1 MATLNIMDVSKWQ
14 GTIDWGKVK
23 ASGKVDGVILRVLG
37 SKGGKPYV
45 DPTFEVNY
53 KACVE
58 RGIPVGAYYYSAAT
72 LRSAANIELALLR
85 RTILGKKFQL
95 PIAVDIEHETQKRLG
110 KQKLTDLVAYQL
122 SMIESW
128 GVYAMLYANLDFC
141 LNYLYA
147 GGAALKKYD
156 LWLAAYRVN
165 KTKPATD
172 FGFGMW
178 QHTSTDSVPGVS
190 GNVDMSYA
198 YKNYPAIIKKAG
210 LELVK

>member
-14 GTIDWGKVK
+14 GTINWDKVK
-23 ASGKVDGVILRVLG
+23 ASGKVDGVMLRVLG
-37 SKGGKPYV
+37 TKGGKPYV
-45 DPTFEVNY
+45 DPYFEVNY

-58 RGIPVGAYYYSAAT
+58 RGIPVGAYYYSAAI
-72 LRSAANIELALLR
+72 RNSEANIELALLR

-95 PIAVDIEHETQKRLG
+95 PIAVDIEHDSQKKLG
-110 KQKLTDLVAYQL
+110 KQKLTDLVAYEL

-128 GVYAMLYANLDFC
+128 GVYTTLYANLDFC
-141 LNYLYA
+141 LNYLFV

-156 LWLAAYRVN
+156 VWLAAHRTD
-165 KTKPATD
+165 KTKPTTGFA
-172 FGFGMW
+172 FGMW
-178 QHTSTDSVPGVS
+178 QHTRTGSVS
-190 GNVDMSYA
+190 GANGDVDMSYA